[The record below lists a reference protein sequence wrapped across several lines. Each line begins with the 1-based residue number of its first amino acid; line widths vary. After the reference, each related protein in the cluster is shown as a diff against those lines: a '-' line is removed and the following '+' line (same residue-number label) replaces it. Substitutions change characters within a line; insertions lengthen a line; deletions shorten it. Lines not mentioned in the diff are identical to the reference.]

1 MISRPNSYRST
12 LIILFFLILAAS
24 AAAQPGTLTVN
35 QDPRVD
41 ELVRR
46 HVELNEK
53 MIGIPGY
60 RIQIFF
66 ASGNDSKDRAN
77 AVRAE
82 AMKSHGDQPVYMIFE
97 APYYKVRMGDFRSRL
112 DAERAMQS
120 IRLSFPG
127 AFIVEDVIQPPALL
141 PEHH

>member
-1 MISRPNSYRST
+1 MISKRNRG
-12 LIILFFLILAAS
+12 ILVFFLFTLLTS
-24 AAAQPGTLTVN
+24 QGTLSAQPGQLILN

-46 HVELNEK
+46 HIELNEK
-53 MIGIPGY
+53 MLGIPGF

-77 AVRAE
+77 AVRTE
-82 AMKSHGDQPVYMIFE
+82 ALKSHNQQPVYILFE
-97 APYYKVRMGDFRSRL
+97 APYYKVRMGDFRTRL
-112 DAERAMQS
+112 DAERALQS

-127 AFIVEDVIQPPALL
+127 AFIVEDLIQNPALL
-141 PEHH
+141 PE